1 MDEERK
7 PTGARG
13 HGGRYELRVKGHLDA
28 RWADWFDGLALTHQA
43 DGSTAIRGTVIDQA
57 ALHGLLQRLRDLG
70 LPLISVTEL
79 EPDDANERPS
89 RDIDSSKY

>member
-7 PTGARG
+7 PTGACG

-28 RWADWFDGLALTHQA
+28 RWADWFDGLALTHEA

-57 ALHGLLQRLRDLG
+57 ALHGLLEKLRDLG
-70 LPLISVTEL
+70 LALISVTEL
-79 EPDDANERPS
+79 EPDDATRRPPEP
-89 RDIDSSKY
+89 R